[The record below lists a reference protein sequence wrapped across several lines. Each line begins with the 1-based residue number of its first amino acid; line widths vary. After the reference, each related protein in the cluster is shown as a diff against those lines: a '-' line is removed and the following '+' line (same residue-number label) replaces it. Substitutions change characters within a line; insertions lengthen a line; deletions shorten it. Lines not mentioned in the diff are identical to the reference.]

1 MSRQTFVFD
10 SRFPVSDTMSE
21 SDPAHPRNIARN
33 AQIAQNQSIADTR
46 YDIYPP
52 PRVVEKFQSMTSP
65 LQSSSIYTSV
75 AIAVIIVGFI
85 LIFRIQSNVA
95 RAPILFAVVYSIH
108 YLAGKL
114 ENRTV

>member
-10 SRFPVSDTMSE
+10 SRFPVSDTMSD

-33 AQIAQNQSIADTR
+33 AQIVQNQSIADTR

-52 PRVVEKFQSMTSP
+52 PRVVEHFQNAS
-65 LQSSSIYTSV
+65 YTTEYMMYV
-75 AIAVIIVGFI
+75 AIAVIVVGFI
-85 LIFRIQSNVA
+85 LIFHIQSNVM

-108 YLAGKL
+108 YIAGKL